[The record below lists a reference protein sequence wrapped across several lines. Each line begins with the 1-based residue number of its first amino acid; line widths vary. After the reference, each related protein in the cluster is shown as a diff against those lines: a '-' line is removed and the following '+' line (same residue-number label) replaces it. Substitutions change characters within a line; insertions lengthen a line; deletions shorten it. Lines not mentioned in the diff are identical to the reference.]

1 MGKSLE
7 HKMLQGLVFFMR
19 GRIGRIGRV
28 GLVGG
33 PLEEGGF
40 SDWSDWSENLLRRT
54 GPLKR
59 LSLRKKKNPAPLG
72 GGGAGLS
79 YFFSAGLRLRFRA

>member
-7 HKMLQGLVFFMR
+7 HFMLQGLVFIR
-19 GRIGRIGRV
+19 GRVGLVRLV

-40 SDWSDWSENLLRRT
+40 SDWSDGSDWSEILT
-54 GPLKR
+54 KHGGCH
-59 LSLRKKKNPAPLG
+59 KKSRASG

>member
-7 HKMLQGLVFFMR
+7 HKIIQGLVFLMR
-19 GRIGRIGRV
+19 GLG

-40 SDWSDWSENLLRRT
+40 SDWSDWSDWSEI
-54 GPLKR
+54 LKGG
-59 LSLRKKKNPAPLG
+59 SLRKKKKSRASG
-72 GGGAGLS
+72 GRCGIVL
-79 YFFSAGLRLRFRA
+79 FFSAGRRLRFRA